1 MYARIG
7 IPRPGAPVPLVHALV
22 TPASICKS
30 KNTGL
35 LSRESESYILRCSRK
50 IMSDALLSSGALP
63 KEPYTSTTSSPV
75 NRKSARRCG

>member
-1 MYARIG
+1 MFSDLLGRKFSDSFPQNGRIGYPVVYSRIG

-35 LSRESESYILRCSRK
+35 LSPRE
-50 IMSDALLSSGALP
+50 
-63 KEPYTSTTSSPV
+63 
-75 NRKSARRCG
+75 